1 MSAKE
6 SLLMSAMII
15 QLPPA
20 ISRQQLGLVGRLRQ
34 LAFESGKK
42 ELLDAA
48 SELSIAHE
56 LFWQKPQA
64 IDAASFVS
72 VWTKARL
79 LYRDL
84 TGEML

>member
-1 MSAKE
+1 MSA
-6 SLLMSAMII
+6 II
-15 QLPPA
+15 IRLQPA
-20 ISRQQLGLVGRLRQ
+20 ISRQQIGLVDRLRQ
-34 LAFESGKK
+34 LAFMGHKRQ

-56 LFWQKPQA
+56 LFWQKPQM

-84 TGEML
+84 TGEMV